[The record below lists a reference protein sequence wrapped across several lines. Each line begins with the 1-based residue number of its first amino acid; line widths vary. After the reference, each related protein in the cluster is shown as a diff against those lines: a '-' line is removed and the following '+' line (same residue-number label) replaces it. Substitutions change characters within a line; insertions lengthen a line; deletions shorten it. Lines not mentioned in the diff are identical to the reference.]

1 MLDPPALRSTHRGTD
16 HLSALLYRDGAERFA
31 SPVSRARNTRKRPP
45 SRMLSQQSTT
55 KPRTLD
61 ELLGKE
67 LMARLDRLDV
77 LSRKVFAGKMPGE
90 RRSKR
95 RGQSV
100 EFDDFRPYVPG
111 DDLRHIDWNILARL
125 DKLVLKL
132 FKEDEDL
139 SLSLIVDCSASMDAG
154 EPSKIVFAH
163 KLAMA
168 LGYMGLVNHNRVSVA
183 TFGSPVGG
191 GGLTRLAAMRGRKN
205 VRRLSEFL
213 LSSLNPE
220 TISGERRENAPPQD
234 FNDLMRLLAL
244 SRQGKGVIVL
254 ISDML
259 LPEGYL
265 PGLNFLSG
273 AAGHDAYVVQV
284 LSPDELDPARQE
296 SAILGDL
303 RLTDAE
309 TGRASEVTISA
320 AVIAKY
326 REKLNA
332 HIDGLAHACRARDI
346 THMLAASDARVDEM
360 ILDKLRRRGL
370 VR

>member
-1 MLDPPALRSTHRGTD
+1 
-16 HLSALLYRDGAERFA
+16 
-31 SPVSRARNTRKRPP
+31 
-45 SRMLSQQSTT
+45 MLSQQSSTR
-55 KPRTLD
+55 PRSLD
-61 ELLGKE
+61 ELVGKE

-125 DKLVLKL
+125 DRLVLKL
-132 FKEDEDL
+132 FREDEDL
-139 SLSLIVDCSASMDAG
+139 SLSIILDCSASMDAG
-154 EPSKIVFAH
+154 EPSKLVFAH
-163 KLAMA
+163 RLAMA
-168 LGYMGLVNHNRVSVA
+168 LGYIGLVNHNRVAIA
-183 TFGSPVGG
+183 TFGSPNDQ
-191 GGLTRLAAMRGRKN
+191 GGLTRLAPMRGRRN
-205 VRRLSEFL
+205 VRRISEFL
-213 LSSLNPE
+213 LASLNPPPA
-220 TISGERRENAPPQD
+220 SGERREPAPPQD
-234 FNDLMRLLAL
+234 FNSLMRLLAL
-244 SRQGKGVIVL
+244 ARQGRGVIVL

-273 AAGHDAYVVQV
+273 AAGFDSYLLQV

-296 SAILGDL
+296 SALLGDL

-309 TGRASEVTISA
+309 TGRASEVTVSA
-320 AVIAKY
+320 QVIAKY

-332 HIDGLAHACRARDI
+332 HIDGIAHACRARDI
-346 THMLAASDARVDEM
+346 THMLVSSDARVEEL